1 MRPARLGLT
10 TGCLFRNG
18 NLHLPQENIGKRT
31 AARYERPR
39 LTVSTVGPAR
49 EK

>member
-1 MRPARLGLT
+1 
-10 TGCLFRNG
+10 LFRNG

-39 LTVSTVGPAR
+39 LTVSTVGLAP